1 MYHDSAFYKSTL
13 QNFINMTHQNTL
25 KEINNKLSELT
36 HRFEKLS
43 SSDEIHLIDVD
54 ILLDMMRELYV
65 KTSLLKEPVKTEE
78 IIAEPASTHFA
89 TPIPMV
95 QPEIASDFAP
105 HTPEAV
111 VSHEAAPEADWSE
124 EAVPTERTPIFPQ
137 VSHYEEQ
144 YQPEA
149 ETPEIEIPQ
158 PQQEIVQRQ
167 PEVVFPQPETV
178 KQDWEM
184 IQPKSEYLHREPE
197 VIQPSAPE
205 PVERYTPPT
214 PSYQPPK
221 AEFPHREPEVIQ
233 PPTPEP
239 VAPPVAPPPSY
250 QPPKPVV
257 HQSDL
262 FGNGSLSDKYKT
274 EAPSIN
280 DKITTGKPDHT
291 LADKINLVP
300 ISDIKSAIGINEKFQ
315 FINELFDGSSQLYN
329 DTIALLNNCT
339 GAETAHALLHDF
351 QTRHKWDSENK
362 AFLKFREYIERRY
375 LHS

>member
-25 KEINNKLSELT
+25 KEINNKLSELN

-137 VSHYEEQ
+137 VSHYEE
-144 YQPEA
+144 EH
-149 ETPEIEIPQ
+149 
-158 PQQEIVQRQ
+158 
-167 PEVVFPQPETV
+167 QPETRNC
-178 KQDWEM
+178 
-184 IQPKSEYLHREPE
+184 S
-197 VIQPSAPE
+197 
-205 PVERYTPPT
+205 TP
-214 PSYQPPK
+214 
-221 AEFPHREPEVIQ
+221 AR
-233 PPTPEP
+233 
-239 VAPPVAPPPSY
+239 
-250 QPPKPVV
+250 
-257 HQSDL
+257 
-262 FGNGSLSDKYKT
+262 GG
-274 EAPSIN
+274 
-280 DKITTGKPDHT
+280 
-291 LADKINLVP
+291 
-300 ISDIKSAIGINEKFQ
+300 ISSN
-315 FINELFDGSSQLYN
+315 
-329 DTIALLNNCT
+329 
-339 GAETAHALLHDF
+339 
-351 QTRHKWDSENK
+351 
-362 AFLKFREYIERRY
+362 
-375 LHS
+375 